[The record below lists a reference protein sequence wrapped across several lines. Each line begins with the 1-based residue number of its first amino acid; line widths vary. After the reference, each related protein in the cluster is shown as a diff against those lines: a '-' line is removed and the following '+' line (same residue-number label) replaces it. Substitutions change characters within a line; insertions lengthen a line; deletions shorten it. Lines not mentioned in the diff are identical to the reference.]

1 MTKKLFLNAVF
12 IDDNRGLMMI
22 VKIVKWFSLGAVGL
36 FLLLVGVLLIGSK
49 ASLDNNYSY
58 TRQVETLAVFSGQA
72 MDSAT
77 TGLVRI
83 AANGYEFRAR
93 IAGFEST
100 PAAAEK
106 PAVILLHGFPVSSAM
121 WVKLIKPLA
130 EAGYR
135 VVAFD
140 QRGYSPG
147 ARPPELTDYTIDK
160 LSSDV
165 AAIADVLGL
174 ETFHLVG
181 HDWGSAVGW
190 NTVMQYPQRIESWTA
205 LSIAHPTAFSE
216 ALENDPDQQ
225 SRSSYFALFVMPWL
239 PEVLFSFNDF
249 QMLGGAYSE
258 MLAEQKAE
266 YIALFSEPGALTSAL
281 NWYRAM
287 TISQQGAAQRP
298 PEISTPTLFM
308 WGDHD
313 PTAGRLAVD
322 MQQQYM
328 TGPYRKVELD
338 AGHWLMTD
346 QPDAVVGEIIRHIE
360 TYSQ

>member
-1 MTKKLFLNAVF
+1 
-12 IDDNRGLMMI
+12 MI
-22 VKIVKWFSLGAVGL
+22 MKVVKWFFLGVVSLL
-36 FLLLVGVLLIGSK
+36 LLLVVVLLIGSK
-49 ASLDNNYSY
+49 TSLDGSYSY
-58 TRQVETLAVFSGQA
+58 TQQVETLPIFSGQSV
-72 MDSAT
+72 DSAT
-77 TGLVRI
+77 MELVRI

-121 WVKLIKPLA
+121 WVKLIRPLA
-130 EAGYR
+130 DAGYR

-147 ARPPELTDYTIDK
+147 ARPSEQTDYAIDK

-165 AAIADVLGL
+165 AAVADALGL
-174 ETFHLVG
+174 ENFHLVG

-205 LSIAHPTAFSE
+205 LSIAHPAAFSE

-225 SRSSYFALFVMPWL
+225 SRSSYFALFVTPWL

-249 QMLGGAYSE
+249 QMLGGAYSG
-258 MLAEQKAE
+258 MLAEQKSE

-287 TISQQGAAQRP
+287 TLSQQGEAHHSS
-298 PEISTPTLFM
+298 EISTPTMFM

-328 TGPYRKVELD
+328 TGPYREVELD

-346 QPDAVVGEIIRHIE
+346 QPDVVVGEIIKHIE
-360 TYSQ
+360 THSQ